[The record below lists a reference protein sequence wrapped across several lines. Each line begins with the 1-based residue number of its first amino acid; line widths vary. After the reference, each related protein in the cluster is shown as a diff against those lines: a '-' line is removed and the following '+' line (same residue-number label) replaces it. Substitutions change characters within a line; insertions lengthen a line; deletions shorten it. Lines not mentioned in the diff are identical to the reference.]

1 MPSQDYSGTADNY
14 NDAPSR
20 MDRLNQA
27 RSAYAGGAGKAAEKF
42 GPTPRH
48 LALSDK
54 GKMGAEKE
62 MQRKLSSLQRN
73 APKTAAGLAKGKK
86 MAVAKFAGSLLSQI
100 DWTVDWLFILLG
112 SFALLKDIFDIVF
125 AAAGTAGSGIWSV
138 LVGWIPLAGPAL
150 AGAGDIT
157 MAAIGITISFT
168 GDLMFLILTVTVLVL
183 VGSSLKNRGMAKY
196 FIGIAMEFIA
206 EALPGISWLPWT
218 FVYVFILY
226 FCVLYDRAYGTAAQ
240 AEQTEQVEQT
250 STNENIP
257 ASGAADGYGDRLAA

>member
-1 MPSQDYSGTADNY
+1 MPSQDYSGAANVNT
-14 NDAPSR
+14 PR
-20 MDRLNQA
+20 LDRLREA
-27 RSAYAGGAGKAAEKF
+27 RSNYAGDTGKAAEKF

-48 LALSDK
+48 LALSEK
-54 GKMGAEKE
+54 GKLGAEKE

-86 MAVAKFAGSLLSQI
+86 MAVAKFAGRIFMQI

-218 FVYVFILY
+218 SVYVFILY
-226 FCVLYDRAYGTAAQ
+226 FCVLYDRAYGRQAQ
-240 AEQTEQVEQT
+240 QVENPEQTE
-250 STNENIP
+250 NENTEP
-257 ASGAADGYGDRLAA
+257 AAQIDPQASANFSKA